1 MRFKPFR
8 RIMPAEKRS
17 FIAGIITLALLFS
30 AYGSQWLSEAY
41 KLDSNTMPDAYY
53 DNFAANE
60 NDLPNLSVD
69 YEGAAAY
76 EVTDILSK
84 IASGNIPYALSL
96 YDKLYTQGDKAPQVT
111 EGEYA
116 IVTADL
122 SGNPE
127 KGELLMSNQTNYSP
141 DLYALLEARN
151 ASDDVNAVFAGSTG
165 ISSTEPLVLILHTH
179 GTEGYAEI
187 GVSSYPENDLPR
199 SKNTDEN
206 VVSVGHALYNELS
219 SRGIPT
225 IHCRIMHDE
234 DSYIKSYELAKD
246 TIKEYLTKY
255 PSIKYVFDLHR
266 DAILRSDGTMVKAV
280 TYDSSGAALAQIMFV
295 VGTDQN
301 GANHPNW
308 SENLSFALQL
318 QDSLNQ
324 KCPNVARPVNL
335 RASSFNE
342 QYTSGSL
349 LIEIGTCANTADEA
363 RRSARLLGEIIAETI
378 K

>member
-1 MRFKPFR
+1 
-8 RIMPAEKRS
+8 
-17 FIAGIITLALLFS
+17 
-30 AYGSQWLSEAY
+30 
-41 KLDSNTMPDAYY
+41 
-53 DNFAANE
+53 
-60 NDLPNLSVD
+60 
-69 YEGAAAY
+69 
-76 EVTDILSK
+76 
-84 IASGNIPYALSL
+84 
-96 YDKLYTQGDKAPQVT
+96 
-111 EGEYA
+111 
-116 IVTADL
+116 
-122 SGNPE
+122 
-127 KGELLMSNQTNYSP
+127 
-141 DLYALLEARN
+141 
-151 ASDDVNAVFAGSTG
+151 
-165 ISSTEPLVLILHTH
+165 
-179 GTEGYAEI
+179 
-187 GVSSYPENDLPR
+187 
-199 SKNTDEN
+199 
-206 VVSVGHALYNELS
+206 
-219 SRGIPT
+219 
-225 IHCRIMHDE
+225 MHDE